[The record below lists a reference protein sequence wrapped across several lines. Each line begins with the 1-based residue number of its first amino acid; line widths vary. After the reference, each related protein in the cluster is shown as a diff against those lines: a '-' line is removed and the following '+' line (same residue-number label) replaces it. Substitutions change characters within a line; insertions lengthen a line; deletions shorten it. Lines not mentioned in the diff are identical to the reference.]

1 MISVRTMENMLTEET
16 YREIFKALQELSGIS
31 IFLLDE
37 TFNVIWANTRHHCFL
52 KRIPR
57 KEGTYSFRLIRGQDG
72 ACHSTC
78 PMNPWKSDLAEQYTE
93 TAKDL
98 EIIYHV
104 CVQARHDDQGE
115 IDGYMVVQIDDTK
128 HFIEENRRTQEIS
141 RRFFSH
147 LASDV
152 AHEINNPLTI
162 LYGLLQEYNRYP
174 KLNAYQKN
182 DFKKMINA
190 SNRIRE
196 FVDYMLRFSTEE
208 IQDDEVQDIQDVLL
222 KVMRFFQ
229 EFLRVKGIKIDF
241 KIQGETCPLHI
252 KTSMFEKI
260 LFNLIHYIADSIAP
274 GGTIRILA
282 DHSQSRNHLHLSFSS
297 SDFLITP
304 ESLEN
309 IFLNFGENHGMDA
322 IHSLGMST
330 VYNLIKDH
338 NGDIRVER
346 PTENELAIHLGI
358 PID

>member
-1 MISVRTMENMLTEET
+1 MEKALSEKL
-16 YREIFKALQELSGIS
+16 YQEIFKALQELSGIS

-37 TFNVIWANTRHHCFL
+37 SFTVVWANTDHHCFL

-57 KEGTYSFRLIRGQDG
+57 QEGTYSFRLIRGQDG

-78 PMNPWKSDLAEQYTE
+78 PMNPWRADLPEQYTE
-93 TAKDL
+93 TAADL

-104 CVQARHDDQGE
+104 TVQARHGQNGQ
-115 IDGYMVVQIDDTK
+115 IIGYMVVQIDDTR

-152 AHEINNPLTI
+152 AHEINNPLTV

-182 DFKKMINA
+182 DFKRMINA
-190 SNRIRE
+190 SKRIRE
-196 FVDYMLRFSTEE
+196 FVDYMLRFSSEE
-208 IQDDEVQDIQDVLL
+208 VRDDEVQDIQDVLL

-229 EFLRVKGIKIDF
+229 EFLRVKGIQIDF
-241 KIQGETCPLHI
+241 KVQGETCPLHI
-252 KTSMFEKI
+252 RTSMFEKI
-260 LFNLIHYIADSIAP
+260 LFNLIHYIADSITP
-274 GGTIRILA
+274 GGEIRILA
-282 DHSQSRNHLHLSFSS
+282 DHSKSKNYLHLSFTS
-297 SDFLITP
+297 SDFLMLP

-346 PTENELAIHLGI
+346 PSETELAIHLGI
-358 PID
+358 PIA